1 MTKAIALARGKQ
13 LQYVTLTYNLLEAAI
28 AIRAGALATSV
39 SLIGFGLDSLIEV
52 SASVAALWLLN
63 DRSRERTVQRLASCS
78 LVLLAAG
85 TAYQALSR
93 TGEAE
98 KSLPGLGLAAVSII
112 VMPWLS
118 REKKKKVAEALGS
131 SALASEAKQT
141 DFCFYLS
148 VILLAAMI
156 AQWLLGLAW
165 IDSVAALAMT
175 PLMLV
180 EARRAWQGRS
190 CAAGCGYH

>member
-1 MTKAIALARGKQ
+1 MTRAIAVSRGKQ
-13 LQYVTLTYNLLEAAI
+13 LQYVTLTYNMIEAGI
-28 AIRAGALATSV
+28 AIWAGALASSV

-52 SASVAALWLLN
+52 TASMAALWLLS
-63 DRSRERTVQRLASCS
+63 DSSKERMVQRVVSCS
-78 LVLLAAG
+78 LALLAVG
-85 TAYQALSR
+85 TAYQALTRSN
-93 TGEAE
+93 EAE
-98 KSLPGLGLAAVSII
+98 RSLPGLLLAVVSIL

-118 REKKKKVAEALGS
+118 REKKKVAGALGS

-148 VILLAAMI
+148 VILLSGML
-156 AQWLLGLAW
+156 AQWVFGFVW

-190 CAAGCGYH
+190 CATGCDCH